1 MTDKSWL
8 LNHAAIKA
16 AKTCI
21 LLTQSELGVKL
32 TLSHPEFFELLT
44 SYVELTDNEALR
56 QAFDELAKY
65 ADSGAKSATE
75 PAPQAPVIAK
85 APEPQ
90 IANDDSDS
98 ETIIYKGK
106 AYQRWNDGLEF
117 KGLYRGQPRYA

>member
-32 TLSHPEFFELLT
+32 TLSHPDFFELLT
-44 SYVELTDNEALR
+44 SYVELTDNDALR

-65 ADSGAKSATE
+65 ADSSARSAAE
-75 PAPQAPVIAK
+75 PIAK

-90 IANDDSDS
+90 IANNDSGS

-106 AYQRWNDGLEF
+106 AYQRWNEGLEF